1 VVATPPSVDKDIPRK
16 PAAENFEPP
25 VGWLLGR
32 QLIANLK
39 WILLYAAFKGKLD
52 ARDWMKAEVIP
63 DKDTA
68 DQVDQFWKEWQEA
81 RQGSAAA
88 EPFEEF
94 WFDYMADTG
103 DGQTAMYSTAYLSM
117 SDLAVGENS
126 RPGDRVEFVHQPDRA
141 RLRETGKMLLPR
153 GTFLFVG
160 GDTSYH
166 ISDYSTLAT
175 RFQNPFWWAFRDL
188 KQKEARSVTAGVPA
202 LLVGIPGNHDYYDSL
217 DGFNRQFR
225 RPSTGDEIVPGGRAP
240 QLMIPTFKRRQEASF
255 LALRLPFEW
264 WLWGLDTEEGEIDF
278 RQLQFFK
285 GLHEKHAPRKLIVAT
300 PEPSTVFG
308 KFAKR
313 EENQSKTFK
322 AIGLEL
328 PFLSLTEREELGA
341 GKCRLDLAGDVH
353 HYARHWGEPPA
364 SDRASRYVS
373 VVSGGGGAFFHP
385 SHTDIGEV
393 PRQVLY
399 PTASASRSAVAD
411 QIFNLLNIVRGGWV
425 WLFGGLIA
433 FMLYFAA
440 SFPQSSR
447 AALDTYPLW
456 VKLGISPQSEAASS
470 TYKQLLLDLLWGP
483 NAPWKYSLLTSIIVL
498 GVALTYSARIFAK
511 PYEPEW
517 YDPKND
523 DPKRSGPKMKVP
535 MRKRFAVWGLIL
547 LSFLCLAGG
556 LWGFHSHAGGLS
568 VYSRSAIVLATLAW
582 SALAVIESVWYS
594 EWLFELSAKESIKPW
609 HYWPIWALLFL
620 AVVGFGAALWF
631 FGHGAALLASDLA
644 NLFILLAVGGG
655 LIILAVRV
663 GAQLQKP
670 PGTLAFALLGTTHAL
685 LQLTVPF
692 LIIRKGHLIWAPVA
706 VAATAFAFK
715 YLGRRLARM
724 ESGWPLAFAWA
735 AFGAALLCIPFLIDA
750 APLNMP
756 EGFRGRLGLCLYA
769 GAIGAMMSCVLFG
782 WYLAVSLA
790 FNGHNNEAGG
800 AARIEGFKQFIRFRI
815 TRNELT
821 GYVIAV
827 DEARSEGD
835 NLVPKIIDVFRL
847 SEQGSG

>member
-1 VVATPPSVDKDIPRK
+1 MATRPSSSDIGIPRK
-16 PAAENFEPP
+16 PAPEDFEPP

-63 DKDTA
+63 DRDTA
-68 DQVDQFWKEWQEA
+68 DQVEQYWKEWQEA
-81 RQGSAAA
+81 RQGSAGA

-103 DGQTAMYSTAYLSM
+103 DGQRAMYSTAYLSL
-117 SDLAVGENS
+117 SDLAVGENP

-141 RLRETGKMLLPR
+141 RLKAEGKMLLPR

-166 ISDYSTLAT
+166 ISDYGTLAT

-188 KQKEARSVTAGVPA
+188 KDKAARSVTAGRPG

-225 RPSTGDEIVPGGRAP
+225 RPSTEDKIVPGERP
-240 QLMIPTFKRRQEASF
+240 PLLMIPTFKRQQEASF
-255 LALRLPFEW
+255 LALRLPFDW

-278 RQLQFFK
+278 RQLEFFK
-285 GLHEKHAPRKLIVAT
+285 GLHEKHAPRRLIVAT

-313 EENQSKTFK
+313 KENQSKTFK

-328 PFLSLTEREELGA
+328 PFLEQPEPLGE

-364 SDRASRYVS
+364 SRRASRYVS
-373 VVSGGGGAFFHP
+373 IVSGGGGAFFHP
-385 SHTDIGEV
+385 SHTNVGEV

-399 PTASASRSAVAD
+399 PADGDSRSAVAD

-440 SFPQSSR
+440 SFPASSR
-447 AALDTYPLW
+447 AALDTHPLW
-456 VKLGISPQSEAASS
+456 VKLGISPPREAASP
-470 TYKQLLLDLLWGP
+470 TYWQLLLNLVWGP
-483 NAPWKYSLLTSIIVL
+483 NAPWKYSLLASIVVL
-498 GVALTYSARIFAK
+498 GAALIYSARIFAK
-511 PYEPEW
+511 E
-517 YDPKND
+517 YDPERVT
-523 DPKRSGPKMKVP
+523 PKRKVP
-535 MRKRFAVWGLIL
+535 LWKRLVVWGLVL
-547 LSFLCLAGG
+547 VSFLCLAGG
-556 LWGFHSHAGGLS
+556 LWGFYSRAGELS
-568 VYSRSAIVLATLAW
+568 LYGRSAIVLAALAW
-582 SALAVIESVWYS
+582 SVLAVVESVWYS
-594 EWLFELSAKESIKPW
+594 EWLFELSAEENIKPW

-620 AVVGFGAALWF
+620 AVTGFSAALWF
-631 FGHGAALLASDLA
+631 FGHSAALVASDLV

-655 LIILAVRV
+655 LVFLAAGV
-663 GAQLQKP
+663 GAHLRKI
-670 PGTLAFALLGTTHAL
+670 PGKLAFALLGASHGL
-685 LQLTVPF
+685 LQLAVPF
-692 LIIRKGHLIWAPVA
+692 LIVRKGHLVWAPVA

-715 YLGRRLARM
+715 YLGRWVARR
-724 ESGWPLAFAWA
+724 ESGWPLAIAWV
-735 AFGAALLCIPFLIDA
+735 AFGAALLYIPFVVDA
-750 APLNMP
+750 DPLNMP
-756 EGFRGRLGLCLYA
+756 EGHWARLLLCVYA
-769 GAIGAMMSCVLFG
+769 GVIGAVMSCVLFG

-800 AARIEGFKQFIRFRI
+800 AARIEGFKQFIRFRV
-815 TRNELT
+815 TRQELT

-827 DEARSEGD
+827 DEAQTDGGKLD
-835 NLVPKIIDVFRL
+835 PKIIDVFRV
-847 SEQGSG
+847 SEQGNG